1 MTLLGHV
8 GAGLWSWVAFVD
20 QNAQELEMTYL
31 ENLNSRR
38 VGVGVFVLI

>member
-1 MTLLGHV
+1 M
-8 GAGLWSWVAFVD
+8 AFVD